1 MTPVVMSD
9 FGPHQVSVQGDAVFV
24 TVHGD
29 WPVSGMVALLELLHA
44 TQKAHG
50 TCYTIVD
57 TTDGNLPSAEV
68 RKAIGDFVKRTS
80 FRPTATWVI
89 GATFGARAVL
99 KLVNRVVTMLTGVP
113 RETFFVDTLQEAKAA
128 LERLRRS
135 PSGVHPPH

>member
-29 WPVSGMVALLELLHA
+29 WQVSGMVTLLELLLA
-44 TQKAHG
+44 IKKTHG
-50 TCYTIVD
+50 TCYVIVD
-57 TTDGNLPSAEV
+57 TLDGNLPSAEV

-80 FRPTATWVI
+80 FRPTGTWVI
-89 GATFGARAVL
+89 GANFGARAVL
-99 KLVNRVVTMLTGVP
+99 KLVNRVVTMLTGIP
-113 RETFFVDTLQEAKAA
+113 RETFFVDTLQEATAA

-135 PSGVHPPH
+135 QSGVHPPH